1 MAITQDKLIV
11 GGLVLIAGYVAYRGF
26 GGVAKD
32 VSKAI
37 VNTADGVIGG
47 TVIGV
52 GNSFGIPDTSKTQ
65 CETDISH
72 GGYWDASF
80 SCPAKRYAQFLLTGK

>member
-1 MAITQDKLIV
+1 MAISQDKLIV
-11 GGLVLIAGYVAYRGF
+11 GALVLVGGYIAYRGF

-47 TVIGV
+47 TVIGI
-52 GNSFGIPDTSKTQ
+52 GNSFGVPETAKSQ
-65 CETDISH
+65 CETDVAH
-72 GGYWDASF
+72 KGYWDASF
-80 SCPAKRYAQFLLTGK
+80 SCPVKRYAQFLLTGK

>member
-1 MAITQDKLIV
+1 MAISQDKLIV
-11 GGLVLIAGYVAYRGF
+11 GGLVLIVGYIAYRGF

-32 VSKAI
+32 VSRAI
-37 VNTADGVIGG
+37 VNTTDGVIGG
-47 TVIGV
+47 TVTGIGT
-52 GNSFGIPDTSKTQ
+52 SFGIPETSKSQ

-72 GGYWDASF
+72 NGYWDASF